1 MDLTF
6 IDNPFYEFA
15 AILIISA
22 ILGAIGRFL
31 KQPLI
36 VTFIAVGI
44 LVGPSGLDFIDSE
57 EKIELLSEI
66 GIAVLLFVV
75 GLKLDLNLIKTT
87 GPVALFTG
95 MGQIIFTSALG
106 YVIALSLGFEW
117 IHALYIAV
125 ALTFSSTIIIVKM
138 LSDKKELD
146 QLHGQIAMGILIV
159 QDIIVVLVMIVL
171 SAFGAG
177 EEETNLWNELL
188 MVFLKGI
195 AFFLMIGVLMKW
207 AIPWVV
213 HKLAHSKEL
222 LILSSIAWAVSLASL
237 GDYLGFSKEVGAFL
251 AGISLA
257 STDFKEVISGRL
269 GSIRDFLLL
278 FFFIDLGSQINLS
291 TLGEQIV
298 PALVFS
304 IFVMVGKPI
313 IVMIIMGLMG
323 YRKRTGFLAGFTL
336 AQISEFSLIL
346 ASLGLGIGHIDEDTM
361 GMITLVGLITIGIS
375 TYMILYSGPIYSK
388 LAPVLKIFEKKHPT
402 KEEHEKDTST
412 WDYLII
418 GIGRFGENLA
428 QGLIKKDYKVMVVD
442 FNPDKV
448 QKWSELGISAE
459 YGDAE
464 DPELPSLLPVKNIKN
479 IISTAP
485 HLEGNI
491 RLLKF
496 MKENHFKGQFII
508 IANDIKE
515 EEILKK
521 HGADYILH
529 PFIEAAEVL
538 VEKLDSYEQ
547 EENKIPS

>member
-15 AILIISA
+15 AILFISA
-22 ILGAIGRFL
+22 VLGAVGKFL

-44 LVGPSGLDFIDSE
+44 IVGSSGLNFIDSE
-57 EKIELLSEI
+57 DKIELLSEI

-75 GLKLDLNLIKTT
+75 GLKLDLNLIKIT
-87 GPVALFTG
+87 GPVALITG
-95 MGQIIFTSALG
+95 LGQIIFTFAFGYIIALALG
-106 YVIALSLGFEW
+106 LESVHAIYV
-117 IHALYIAV
+117 AV

-138 LSDKKELD
+138 LSDKKEID

-159 QDIIVVLVMIVL
+159 QDIVVVLVMIVL

-177 EEETNLWNELL
+177 EEEINIWNELL

-195 AFFLMIGVLMKW
+195 AFFLIIGALMKW

-213 HKLAHSKEL
+213 HKLAHSQEL

-278 FFFIDLGSQINLS
+278 FFFIDLGAEINLS
-291 TLGEQIV
+291 ALGEQLV
-298 PALVFS
+298 PALILS
-304 IFVMVGKPI
+304 LFVMIGKPVV
-313 IVMIIMGLMG
+313 VMIIMGIMG
-323 YRKRTGFLAGFTL
+323 YRKRTSFLAGFTL

-346 ASLGLGIGHIDEDTM
+346 ASLGQDNGHIDEETM
-361 GMITLVGLITIGIS
+361 GMITLVGLITIALS
-375 TYMILYSGPIYSK
+375 TYMILYSGPVYNKI
-388 LAPVLKIFEKKHPT
+388 APFLKIFEKKHPT
-402 KEEHEKDTST
+402 KEEHEKDSST

-418 GIGRFGENLA
+418 GIGRFGKSLA
-428 QGLIKKDYKVMVVD
+428 KGLIEKNYKVMMVD

-448 QKWSELGISAE
+448 QEWNSKGITTE

-464 DPELPSLLPVKNIKN
+464 DPDLPSLLPIKN
-479 IISTAP
+479 IRNVISTAP
-485 HLEGNI
+485 HLETNLS
-491 RLLKF
+491 LLKF
-496 MKENHFKGQFII
+496 MKSHDYAGKFAIV
-508 IANDIKE
+508 ANNQEE
-515 EEILKK
+515 EEILRDK
-521 HGADYILH
+521 GADYVLH
-529 PFIEAAEVL
+529 PFVEAAEAL
-538 VEKLDSYEQ
+538 VEKLDRVV
-547 EENKIPS
+547 EEKQDIA